1 MNHAIRIP
9 EMGVSKVP
17 LLSAFLQGLKLLC
30 YELLFFVNTGLCDFS
45 KCQYVCGSSSMQ
57 RCILTRSSRATC
69 WWTREAR
76 MGRWSMATAS
86 YRWAFCLRLSW
97 KEKKPE
103 LSRYHVNDTFICSPK
118 PSLSLMHWCTAMKWR
133 WERLCCPSISIQGT
147 IPVMAVSP
155 VRWWLTS
162 ASTREKTTLVSYL
175 KWNTS
180 TERGISFFF
189 FFFCIDS
196 WNNSEPALVVNAVL
210 FPSVRLHSWVCR
222 CCFLKVLLSPKRIKN
237 HCDRKSWSRWRP
249 NMACKWVQ
257 TLVQS

>member
-1 MNHAIRIP
+1 MLVDQGSQNGTVINGNRILQ
-9 EMGVSKVP
+9 VSI
-17 LLSAFLQGLKLLC
+17 LFTFELKRKKQ
-30 YELLFFVNTGLCDFS
+30 T
-45 KCQYVCGSSSMQ
+45 
-57 RCILTRSSRATC
+57 
-69 WWTREAR
+69 
-76 MGRWSMATAS
+76 
-86 YRWAFCLRLSW
+86 
-97 KEKKPE
+97 KPE

-118 PSLSLMHWCTAMKWR
+118 PSLSHMHWCTAMKWR

-189 FFFCIDS
+189 FFCIDS
-196 WNNSEPALVVNAVL
+196 WNNSEPALVVKAVL
-210 FPSVRLHSWVCR
+210 LPSVRLHSWVCR